1 MLSKQQLESNRATDR
16 ESSSRSTIN
25 EESDSS
31 MVMHMEEYASGNKP
45 DLQARLWNMF
55 VRPKF
60 SAELEVNQRQN
71 PYTRA
76 ILVT

>member
-1 MLSKQQLESNRATDR
+1 
-16 ESSSRSTIN
+16 
-25 EESDSS
+25 
-31 MVMHMEEYASGNKP
+31 MVMHIEEYASGNKP